1 MLTPIK
7 SEKVYKIIM
16 KQIKDIVKSG
26 ELKRGDKLPS
36 ERELALRL
44 NVSRTSVREAI
55 KALETLGLVE
65 SKHGGGNYI
74 KNDFEDILLEPLSI
88 AFMLLGSNNSEILEL
103 RKVIEPEVA
112 SMAAKNITEN
122 EIKELENII
131 EKLSKTTDSKICAS
145 LDKEFHYVIAKA
157 SKNHLLSTI
166 VFSVSSLIEEYIDE
180 SKMYKI
186 DREKVINDHKIILEA
201 IISHDSKK
209 AFIESKNHL
218 N

>member
-112 SMAAKNITEN
+112 FMAAKNITEN

-180 SKMYKI
+180 SKMYEI

>member
-1 MLTPIK
+1 MEYNIKHEKLLTKRLK
-7 SEKVYKIIM
+7 SSTIVNCNENKKLIEVINKMKDNKVYLT
-16 KQIKDIVKSG
+16 DEG
-26 ELKRGDKLPS
+26 FLELEEELNELK
-36 ERELALRL
+36 
-44 NVSRTSVREAI
+44 NVKRPEVI
-55 KALETLGLVE
+55 KALKEARALGDLSENADYDAARAEQAQVE
-65 SKHGGGNYI
+65 GRI
-74 KNDFEDILLEPLSI
+74 Q
-88 AFMLLGSNNSEILEL
+88 
-103 RKVIEPEVA
+103 
-112 SMAAKNITEN
+112 
-122 EIKELENII
+122 ELENII

-180 SKMYKI
+180 SKMYEI

-209 AFIESKNHL
+209 AFIEAKNHL

>member
-1 MLTPIK
+1 
-7 SEKVYKIIM
+7 M

-180 SKMYKI
+180 SKMYEI

-209 AFIESKNHL
+209 AFIEAKNHL

>member
-1 MLTPIK
+1 
-7 SEKVYKIIM
+7 M

-112 SMAAKNITEN
+112 FMAAKNITEN

-180 SKMYKI
+180 SKMYEI

>member
-74 KNDFEDILLEPLSI
+74 KNNFEDILLEPLSI

-180 SKMYKI
+180 SKMYEI

-209 AFIESKNHL
+209 AFIEAKNHL

>member
-112 SMAAKNITEN
+112 FMAAKNITEN